1 MDRRQ
6 LLSRL
11 PIMTTAVAAAVH
23 GPTAVAAAD
32 EPSELMHLFRAW
44 DAYDRA
50 AWDVES
56 DEQSDAI
63 YDRLRQLE
71 TAMMAIPAATAVEFA
86 AKLIVLTS
94 YGDWMLSREFIAEAA
109 RICGASRA
117 DSLAVASAEG
127 DL

>member
-23 GPTAVAAAD
+23 GPTAMAAAD
-32 EPSELMHLFRAW
+32 EPSELMRLFSAW
-44 DAYDRA
+44 DACDRA

-63 YDRLRQLE
+63 CDRMRQLE

-86 AKLIVLTS
+86 AKLIVFTS
-94 YGDWMLSREFIAEAA
+94 YGDWMPSREFIAEAA

-117 DSLAVASAEG
+117 DALADATAER